1 MARQDDK
8 DSVILEEAMDWFLR
22 LREEPRHPAVE
33 AEFARWL
40 QQSAA
45 HAEAW
50 QKACRTWGVLGDVT
64 PVHAASWQSHNIAAF
79 SPPPSRR
86 RGRWMAAG
94 VALAACLVLA
104 LAGPALLIRLQAD
117 YMTATAETRRVTLED
132 GTVVDMGADS
142 AIKVEIA
149 GSSRHVTLLHGGAF
163 FDVAHD
169 AARPFTVDAGGVEV
183 AVLGTAFDVQLSSDE
198 TTVELARGIV
208 SLSPE
213 PAAGRAVELA
223 PGEMAVVD
231 HDSGAVVKGTI
242 AVEDIASWR
251 NGRLFVNDVTIASVV
266 EQLQRYH
273 PAWIKVANRK
283 LASRRVTGLYDLGNP
298 DRALHALVEPYGG
311 KVHALSP
318 YLRVLADF

>member
-8 DSVILEEAMDWFLR
+8 DSVVLEEAMDWFLR
-22 LREEPRHPAVE
+22 LREDARDPAVDV
-33 AEFARWL
+33 EFSRWL

-50 QKACRTWGVLGDVT
+50 QNACRTWEVLGEVT
-64 PVHAASWQSHNIAAF
+64 PVHAASWQSRKVVTF

-86 RGRWMAAG
+86 WGRWVAGAA
-94 VALAACLVLA
+94 ALAAGLVLA
-104 LAGPALLIRLQAD
+104 LAAPSLLIRLQAD

-142 AIKVEIA
+142 AIKVEVA
-149 GSSRHVTLLHGGAF
+149 GSSRHVTLLQGEAF

-169 AARPFTVDAGGVEV
+169 SARPFTVDAGGVEV
-183 AVLGTAFDVQLSSDE
+183 AVLGTAFDVQLSSEE

-213 PAAGRAVELA
+213 PAASRAVELA

-231 HDSGAVVKGTI
+231 HESGAVVRGTI

-283 LASRRVTGLYDLGNP
+283 LASRRVTGLYDLSNP

-311 KVHALSP
+311 KVHAVSP

>member
-8 DSVILEEAMDWFLR
+8 DSVVLEEAMDWFLR
-22 LREEPRHPAVE
+22 LREDARHPAVE
-33 AEFARWL
+33 AEFSRWL
-40 QQSAA
+40 QRSPA

-50 QKACRTWGVLGDVT
+50 QKACRTWEVLGEVT
-64 PVHAASWQSHNIAAF
+64 PVHAGSWQSRKVVTF
-79 SPPPSRR
+79 SPPTSRR
-86 RGRWMAAG
+86 RGRWVAGAA
-94 VALAACLVLA
+94 ALAAVLA
-104 LAGPALLIRLQAD
+104 LAAPSLLIRLQAD

-142 AIKVEIA
+142 AIKVEVA
-149 GSSRHVTLLHGGAF
+149 GSSRHVTLLQGEAF

-169 AARPFTVDAGGVEV
+169 PARPFTVDTGGVEV
-183 AVLGTAFDVQLSSDE
+183 AVLGTAFDVQLSSEE

-213 PAAGRAVELA
+213 PAASRAVELA

-231 HDSGAVVKGTI
+231 HESGAVVRGTI

-283 LASRRVTGLYDLGNP
+283 LASRRVTGLYDLSNP

-311 KVHALSP
+311 KVHAVSP